1 MATSTRRRW
10 LRPPQL
16 RTLDTD
22 QDERHAT
29 WLELFF
35 DLVFVISIAEVV
47 HTLEDYRTLA
57 DFAGT
62 AGMFVAVWWAW
73 VGYTVYAD
81 RFDTD
86 DLLHRVLV
94 LAGMLAVIAMALS
107 VHDAMHGGSARFA
120 LAFVAVRGVVLLL
133 NARARRHA
141 AEARPLLNL
150 YLTAFSI
157 GASLWLVSVLVPE
170 PARYLL
176 WGVALVIELS
186 APWVGR
192 HQIARAPIHASHL
205 VERFGLFTLIVLGE
219 SVISV
224 AQGVAKG
231 TAQGDWTAAMATAAV
246 AGFLVVASL
255 WWLYFDRLDDGT
267 IRSVLRGLIWN
278 YAHLPLLAGLVSVA
292 LGIEYAV
299 REAATGQLERTTA
312 LALGAG
318 TALCLL
324 ATVVT
329 GRALR
334 PGGDRRQWW
343 WLGAVAATLAVG
355 LVWPLG
361 LPVGLLV
368 VLDLVLAGL
377 VAVEAVWRL
386 ETEPEDHAG
395 TGPATRAGLT
405 EGGPELGLP
414 ECSTWN
420 IVGRGRRRP
429 GPALPTTPE
438 AAMRYRVT
446 WNVEV
451 DADDEG
457 QARTAARQYLLEN
470 EDEALSKVVALDEGS
485 SPPDVPKVDAGGSP
499 AI

>member
-107 VHDAMHGGSARFA
+107 VHDALHGGSARFA

-231 TAQGDWTAAMATAAV
+231 AQGDWTAAMATSAV

-318 TALCLL
+318 TALYLL

>member
-16 RTLDTD
+16 RTIDAD

-62 AGMFVAVWWAW
+62 AGLFVAVWWAW

-107 VHDAMHGGSARFA
+107 VHDALHGGSARFA
-120 LAFVAVRGVVLLL
+120 LAFVAVRGIVLLL

-141 AEARPLLNL
+141 AAARPLLNL

-170 PARYLL
+170 PGRYLL
-176 WGVALVIELS
+176 WGVALVVELS

-224 AQGVAKG
+224 AQGAVKG
-231 TAQGDWTAAMATAAV
+231 AAQGSWTAAMAAAAV
-246 AGFLVVASL
+246 AGFLAVACL
-255 WWLYFDRLDDGT
+255 WW
-267 IRSVLRGLIWN
+267 RSAPSTRSARRPRGSSS
-278 YAHLPLLAGLVSVA
+278 AP
-292 LGIEYAV
+292 
-299 REAATGQLERTTA
+299 
-312 LALGAG
+312 
-318 TALCLL
+318 
-324 ATVVT
+324 
-329 GRALR
+329 
-334 PGGDRRQWW
+334 RR
-343 WLGAVAATLAVG
+343 
-355 LVWPLG
+355 WPSA
-361 LPVGLLV
+361 P
-368 VLDLVLAGL
+368 
-377 VAVEAVWRL
+377 
-386 ETEPEDHAG
+386 
-395 TGPATRAGLT
+395 
-405 EGGPELGLP
+405 
-414 ECSTWN
+414 
-420 IVGRGRRRP
+420 GRRCTCWRP
-429 GPALPTTPE
+429 
-438 AAMRYRVT
+438 
-446 WNVEV
+446 W
-451 DADDEG
+451 
-457 QARTAARQYLLEN
+457 
-470 EDEALSKVVALDEGS
+470 
-485 SPPDVPKVDAGGSP
+485 
-499 AI
+499 

>member
-94 LAGMLAVIAMALS
+94 LAGMLAVVAMALS
-107 VHDAMHGGSARFA
+107 VHDALHGGSARFA

-231 TAQGDWTAAMATAAV
+231 AQGDWTAAMATSAV